1 MINLEKEL
9 LRMEMQ
15 VSELIRMV
23 ANLNERL
30 KNLEDEKQ
38 LNHYIR
44 KIPYKQKITS
54 EK

>member
-1 MINLEKEL
+1 MINVEKEV

-30 KNLEDEKQ
+30 KDLEDERK
-38 LNHYIR
+38 LNHYIQNVA
-44 KIPYKQKITS
+44 YTQKI
-54 EK
+54 K

>member
-1 MINLEKEL
+1 MINLGKEV

-30 KNLEDEKQ
+30 KNLEDKKK
-38 LNHYIR
+38 LNHYIQ
-44 KIPYKQKITS
+44 KIP
-54 EK
+54 